1 MPIQL
6 PSGDYTVRLVRLG
19 TAGAT
24 RVDFLDLVEAAATD
38 VAGTGAPRL
47 ALEPPRP
54 NPASRAV
61 EIAYSLASPA
71 DLTLAAYDVSGRLV
85 HTLVSGPTPAGGHRL
100 RWDLSDARGQRV
112 RPGVYFLRLEVPG
125 RQLLRRMAVV
135 R

>member
-1 MPIQL
+1 M
-6 PSGDYTVRLVRLG
+6 RLVRLG

-24 RVDFLDLVEAAATD
+24 RVYFLDLVGVPASD
-38 VAGTGAPRL
+38 VAGTGVPRL

-61 EIAYSLASPA
+61 EIAYSLAAPA
-71 DLTLAAYDVSGRLV
+71 DMTLAAYDVSGRLV
-85 HTLVSGPTPAGGHRL
+85 NTLVSGPTPAGGHRL

-125 RQLLRRMAVV
+125 RQLLRRVAIVP
-135 R
+135 

>member
-1 MPIQL
+1 M
-6 PSGDYTVRLVRLG
+6 RLVRLG

-24 RVDFLDLVEAAATD
+24 RVDFVDLVGLPASD

-61 EIAYSLASPA
+61 EIAYSLAAPA
-71 DLTLAAYDVSGRLV
+71 DMTLAAYDVSGRLV
-85 HTLVSGPTPAGGHRL
+85 NTLVSGPTPAGGHRL
-100 RWDLSDARGQRV
+100 RWDVSDARGQRV

-125 RQLLRRMAVV
+125 RQLLRRMAIVP
-135 R
+135 